1 MLTLNNIS
9 FSYQKNRFILKNI
22 STNIDDTKIT
32 AIAGRNGSGK
42 TTLTRLLMGLV
53 HPNRG
58 SMTLDDVD
66 ITKKEPYE
74 MAQYIGYVFQ
84 NPDQQLFAS
93 TVFEEVAFAPRK
105 LGCNEHTIKKRV
117 EEVLKITNLQD
128 VIWEMPQVL
137 TLGQKQRL
145 SIACALA
152 AKPKILIL
160 DEPTS
165 GQDCRERT
173 MLLRLMRKLNAQ
185 GLGIIMVTHDMDIL
199 AEHAD
204 KVIVIN
210 QGELA
215 FDGTPLDL
223 FSQKELTLKLGL
235 ELPEAVCISQE
246 LRSFTQTRLIIMYK
260 LTALTK
266 LILAIMIS
274 IASLITNDLYIL
286 SILAL
291 IEIFTCFYLPKTKLL
306 WSALGILI
314 FFSFILFLIQLV
326 CGTDLNTSIAS
337 ALKMFIMAVS
347 LLLLLQTTS
356 ARELTA
362 SLVKQLHLPYQYAF
376 MITAIL
382 RFVPDILEE
391 SSAVRDAQNCRGFKP
406 SSNPFRRIFDY
417 MMVIKPMVFRSIS
430 RSENMALSLQMRG
443 FSSPKPRVFII
454 DTKLRAID
462 YISMILFLI
471 ILSLLFYFI

>member
-1 MLTLNNIS
+1 
-9 FSYQKNRFILKNI
+9 
-22 STNIDDTKIT
+22 
-32 AIAGRNGSGK
+32 
-42 TTLTRLLMGLV
+42 
-53 HPNRG
+53 
-58 SMTLDDVD
+58 MTLDDVD

-128 VIWEMPQVL
+128 IIWEMPQVL
-137 TLGQKQRL
+137 SLGQKQRL

-173 MLLRLMRKLNAQ
+173 MLLRLIRKLNAQ

-246 LRSFTQTRLIIMYK
+246 LGLDIC
-260 LTALTK
+260 LTP
-266 LILAIMIS
+266 M
-274 IASLITNDLYIL
+274 
-286 SILAL
+286 
-291 IEIFTCFYLPKTKLL
+291 EIY
-306 WSALGILI
+306 AH
-314 FFSFILFLIQLV
+314 
-326 CGTDLNTSIAS
+326 
-337 ALKMFIMAVS
+337 
-347 LLLLLQTTS
+347 
-356 ARELTA
+356 
-362 SLVKQLHLPYQYAF
+362 LHK
-376 MITAIL
+376 
-382 RFVPDILEE
+382 
-391 SSAVRDAQNCRGFKP
+391 RG
-406 SSNPFRRIFDY
+406 
-417 MMVIKPMVFRSIS
+417 
-430 RSENMALSLQMRG
+430 
-443 FSSPKPRVFII
+443 
-454 DTKLRAID
+454 
-462 YISMILFLI
+462 
-471 ILSLLFYFI
+471 

>member
-1 MLTLNNIS
+1 
-9 FSYQKNRFILKNI
+9 
-22 STNIDDTKIT
+22 
-32 AIAGRNGSGK
+32 
-42 TTLTRLLMGLV
+42 
-53 HPNRG
+53 
-58 SMTLDDVD
+58 
-66 ITKKEPYE
+66 

-128 VIWEMPQVL
+128 VILEMPQVL

-235 ELPEAVCISQE
+235 ELPGSCLYQSGIRSRYLPYTYGN

-314 FFSFILFLIQLV
+314 F
-326 CGTDLNTSIAS
+326 S
-337 ALKMFIMAVS
+337 A
-347 LLLLLQTTS
+347 
-356 ARELTA
+356 
-362 SLVKQLHLPYQYAF
+362 
-376 MITAIL
+376 
-382 RFVPDILEE
+382 
-391 SSAVRDAQNCRGFKP
+391 
-406 SSNPFRRIFDY
+406 
-417 MMVIKPMVFRSIS
+417 
-430 RSENMALSLQMRG
+430 
-443 FSSPKPRVFII
+443 
-454 DTKLRAID
+454 
-462 YISMILFLI
+462 
-471 ILSLLFYFI
+471 LFYF

>member
-137 TLGQKQRL
+137 SLGQKQRL

-223 FSQKELTLKLGL
+223 FYQKELTLKLGL

-246 LRSFTQTRLIIMYK
+246 LGLDIC
-260 LTALTK
+260 LTP
-266 LILAIMIS
+266 M
-274 IASLITNDLYIL
+274 
-286 SILAL
+286 
-291 IEIFTCFYLPKTKLL
+291 EIY
-306 WSALGILI
+306 AH
-314 FFSFILFLIQLV
+314 
-326 CGTDLNTSIAS
+326 
-337 ALKMFIMAVS
+337 
-347 LLLLLQTTS
+347 
-356 ARELTA
+356 
-362 SLVKQLHLPYQYAF
+362 LHK
-376 MITAIL
+376 
-382 RFVPDILEE
+382 
-391 SSAVRDAQNCRGFKP
+391 RG
-406 SSNPFRRIFDY
+406 
-417 MMVIKPMVFRSIS
+417 
-430 RSENMALSLQMRG
+430 
-443 FSSPKPRVFII
+443 
-454 DTKLRAID
+454 
-462 YISMILFLI
+462 
-471 ILSLLFYFI
+471 

>member
-1 MLTLNNIS
+1 
-9 FSYQKNRFILKNI
+9 
-22 STNIDDTKIT
+22 
-32 AIAGRNGSGK
+32 
-42 TTLTRLLMGLV
+42 
-53 HPNRG
+53 
-58 SMTLDDVD
+58 
-66 ITKKEPYE
+66 
-74 MAQYIGYVFQ
+74 
-84 NPDQQLFAS
+84 
-93 TVFEEVAFAPRK
+93 
-105 LGCNEHTIKKRV
+105 
-117 EEVLKITNLQD
+117 
-128 VIWEMPQVL
+128 
-137 TLGQKQRL
+137 
-145 SIACALA
+145 
-152 AKPKILIL
+152 
-160 DEPTS
+160 
-165 GQDCRERT
+165 
-173 MLLRLMRKLNAQ
+173 
-185 GLGIIMVTHDMDIL
+185 
-199 AEHAD
+199 
-204 KVIVIN
+204 
-210 QGELA
+210 
-215 FDGTPLDL
+215 
-223 FSQKELTLKLGL
+223 
-235 ELPEAVCISQE
+235 
-246 LRSFTQTRLIIMYK
+246 MYK

-326 CGTDLNTSIAS
+326 CGTNLNTSIAS

-362 SLVKQLHLPYQYAF
+362 SLVKQFHLPYQYAF

-391 SSAVRDAQNCRGFKP
+391 SSAVRDAQSCRGFKP